1 MVKSSRSIPGFKV
14 IWEPPTNISVSKSG
28 DMAYVLAR
36 NQITMNDSLGKPIT
50 QYNKAVSIWRK
61 QADGSWK
68 DAVDVWNA
76 DPSQNK

>member
-1 MVKSSRSIPGFKV
+1 VF
-14 IWEPPTNISVSKSG
+14 
-28 DMAYVLAR
+28 AR
-36 NQITMNDSLGKPIT
+36 NQIITNDSLGKPMT

-76 DPSQNK
+76 APPQNK